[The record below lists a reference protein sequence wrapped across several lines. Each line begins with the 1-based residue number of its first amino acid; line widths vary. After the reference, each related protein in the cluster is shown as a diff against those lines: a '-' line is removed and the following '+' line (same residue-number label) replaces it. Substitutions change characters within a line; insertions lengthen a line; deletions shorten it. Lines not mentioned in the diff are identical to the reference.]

1 MREKRKLLAL
11 IFVVGV
17 LISGIGAGIGLMEF
31 FSLDYVGERIVG
43 ETEMATME
51 GEEELAYLSE
61 GEDIRFYL
69 GYGTRYLNLNWDDSI
84 PENTVRY
91 RIQYNKKKVKPKF
104 WQHDASVGFD
114 YPDSDEDR
122 DEMKEVMELR
132 DMILKDLKKGEIGS
146 YQSSPWIGSLD
157 LYLNPKNQ
165 DDIEIMEIW

>member
-69 GYGTRYLNLNWDDSI
+69 GYGTRYLNLNRKTQSGTVSSI
-84 PENTVRY
+84 IRRKSSRSFGSTMQRSDLI
-91 RIQYNKKKVKPKF
+91 IQI
-104 WQHDASVGFD
+104 
-114 YPDSDEDR
+114 R
-122 DEMKEVMELR
+122 MK
-132 DMILKDLKKGEIGS
+132 
-146 YQSSPWIGSLD
+146 
-157 LYLNPKNQ
+157 
-165 DDIEIMEIW
+165 IETR

>member
-61 GEDIRFYL
+61 GE
-69 GYGTRYLNLNWDDSI
+69 
-84 PENTVRY
+84 EH
-91 RIQYNKKKVKPKF
+91 Q
-104 WQHDASVGFD
+104 
-114 YPDSDEDR
+114 
-122 DEMKEVMELR
+122 
-132 DMILKDLKKGEIGS
+132 ILFGL
-146 YQSSPWIGSLD
+146 W
-157 LYLNPKNQ
+157 NPLS
-165 DDIEIMEIW
+165 EP

>member
-104 WQHDASVGFD
+104 WQHDAAVGFD
-114 YPDSDEDR
+114 
-122 DEMKEVMELR
+122 
-132 DMILKDLKKGEIGS
+132 
-146 YQSSPWIGSLD
+146 
-157 LYLNPKNQ
+157 
-165 DDIEIMEIW
+165 

>member
-61 GEDIRFYL
+61 GEDIRFHT
-69 GYGTRYLNLNWDDSI
+69 GKHSQV
-84 PENTVRY
+84 P
-91 RIQYNKKKVKPKF
+91 
-104 WQHDASVGFD
+104 
-114 YPDSDEDR
+114 YP
-122 DEMKEVMELR
+122 V
-132 DMILKDLKKGEIGS
+132 
-146 YQSSPWIGSLD
+146 
-157 LYLNPKNQ
+157 
-165 DDIEIMEIW
+165 